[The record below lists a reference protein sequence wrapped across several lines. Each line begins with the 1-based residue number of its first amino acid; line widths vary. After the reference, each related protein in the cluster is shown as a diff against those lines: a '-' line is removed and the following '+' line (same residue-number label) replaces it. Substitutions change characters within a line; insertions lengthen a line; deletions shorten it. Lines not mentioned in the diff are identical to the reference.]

1 MDRITARR
9 TTRCLLA
16 LTLAALAHGT
26 AGCGDRVIDGSTTF
40 NQQHPEYQDKPAYMD
55 PRPPTTP
62 PCTTAA
68 PGERAQVLRRSRR
81 LREPEDP
88 DRWPSDPGL
97 RRPSDTGFADANR
110 VVMPAAFLRAIV
122 VTS

>member
-55 PRPPTTP
+55 PASADDTTLHNGRP
-62 PCTTAA
+62 
-68 PGERAQVLRRSRR
+68 
-81 LREPEDP
+81 
-88 DRWPSDPGL
+88 W
-97 RRPSDTGFADANR
+97 
-110 VVMPAAFLRAIV
+110 
-122 VTS
+122 